1 MLVVVGVAKA
11 HTVPPR
17 FLAYRD
23 TEAEVLVG
31 YDLPAPFSA
40 VGALVDWRVNILFAL
55 ACAVAVA
62 LYLHGVRVLR
72 RRGDH
77 WPPGRTAAWIGGW
90 LVVLVATS
98 SGIGRYSPAM
108 FSVHMISHMTLNM
121 LAPVLLTMGGPVT
134 LALRALRPAGRTRP
148 AGPREWLTQA
158 LGSPLLRALTHP
170 LVTLALFV
178 GSFYLLYFTGLFEAA
193 LRFHWAHQLMNVH
206 FLAVGYLFFW
216 PLVGVDRAP
225 VRLPPPGRLAVL
237 LAAMPFHAFFGVA
250 LMSTDTLLGG
260 DFYRF
265 LALPWLPDLLADQRV
280 GGGIAWATGELPVLL
295 VVIVLLVQWTRED
308 ARVAARHDRR
318 ADLDGDAELR
328 AYNEMLAR
336 LSARR
341 S

>member
-1 MLVVVGVAKA
+1 MRCVR
-11 HTVPPR
+11 P
-17 FLAYRD
+17 
-23 TEAEVLVG
+23 
-31 YDLPAPFSA
+31 
-40 VGALVDWRVNILFAL
+40 GA
-55 ACAVAVA
+55 
-62 LYLHGVRVLR
+62 
-72 RRGDH
+72 
-77 WPPGRTAAWIGGW
+77 PGRPG
-90 LVVLVATS
+90 
-98 SGIGRYSPAM
+98 PA
-108 FSVHMISHMTLNM
+108 
-121 LAPVLLTMGGPVT
+121 
-134 LALRALRPAGRTRP
+134 
-148 AGPREWLTQA
+148 EWLTQA

-216 PLVGVDRAP
+216 PLIGVDRAP

-295 VVIVLLVQWTRED
+295 VVIVLLVQWSRED
-308 ARVAARHDRR
+308 ARVAARARPAGGPRRRRR
-318 ADLDGDAELR
+318 A
-328 AYNEMLAR
+328 AR
-336 LSARR
+336 LQRDVGPAVGAAFLTRMAQAQAVGHHEQ
-341 S
+341 